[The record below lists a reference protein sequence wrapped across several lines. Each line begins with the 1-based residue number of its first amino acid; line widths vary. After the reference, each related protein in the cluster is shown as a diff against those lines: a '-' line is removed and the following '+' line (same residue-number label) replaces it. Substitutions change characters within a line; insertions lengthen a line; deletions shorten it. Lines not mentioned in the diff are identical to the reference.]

1 MRKKF
6 IGFLWLLLSLSF
18 AFPAFAETIKLKNGD
33 TIEGKMVEK
42 TDKYIKVESAGAA
55 LTYYLDEIES
65 INNDQSSKV
74 VDATTP
80 GEIIEKV
87 KAAYKSLETF
97 KTHGTVV
104 MDMDTG
110 GKKAVLHTNF
120 NIVLKKPSLYLI
132 YWTATETMQ
141 FGGVWNDG
149 TQPFLYMGLGNAYFK
164 MASDELALA
173 GATGISAGAALTVP
187 SIFLSVF
194 KERST
199 LRLTNPVLEGMEK
212 IGNED
217 CYVISG
223 ATSISKKETFW
234 VSKSKYLIM
243 KYARSLEVPQEGRKR
258 LEMTDEQLDE
268 QLEATIKMMGLEN
281 AATAEVKQKMKDEMK
296 KEQKAFADTKTQGS
310 ITETYVDISSP
321 ELSKS
326 DFQYQLPTGA
336 VLKEF
341 PFGNK

>member
-1 MRKKF
+1 MQKKF

-18 AFPAFAETIKLKNGD
+18 AFPAFAKTIKLKNGD
-33 TIEGKMVEK
+33 TIEGKILEK
-42 TDKYIKVESAGAA
+42 TDKYIKVESAGAS

-65 INNDQSSKV
+65 INNDQLSRV

-80 GEIIEKV
+80 GEIIGKV
-87 KAAYKSLETF
+87 KATYKSLETF
-97 KTHGTVV
+97 KTYGTVV
-104 MDMDTG
+104 MDMDAG
-110 GKKAVLHTNF
+110 GKKVVMHTNF
-120 NIVLKKPSLYLI
+120 NMVLKKPNLYLI
-132 YWTATETMQ
+132 YWTQTEMMQ

-149 TQPFLYMGLGNAYFK
+149 TQPFIYMGLGNAYVK

-173 GATGISAGAALTVP
+173 SATGISFGGATITMP

-194 KERST
+194 KNRST
-199 LRLTNPVLEGMEK
+199 LELINPTLEGVEK
-212 IGNED
+212 VGSED

-243 KYARSLEVPQEGRKR
+243 KHVRSLEVPQEGRKR
-258 LEMTDEQLDE
+258 LEMTDEQLE
-268 QLEATIKMMGLEN
+268 TVIKSMGLEN
-281 AATAEVKQKMKDEMK
+281 TAEIKQKMRDEMK
-296 KEQKAFADTKTQGS
+296 EGQKALADAKTQGS

-336 VLKEF
+336 VLKESL
-341 PFGNK
+341 FGNK